1 MPEYGSRFVT
11 PDVVVKYSDLLT
23 PDEYRGNSVH
33 KVQIILSDDLRRVLD
48 EQVKSIGG
56 SSMNGMRDYESET
69 LIQFK
74 TKKYTKEGLS
84 TFPEV
89 YDAANK
95 KTTTV
100 PFGGATVRLQLTPM
114 MLEDKTVSFLL
125 EKVQI
130 IDLGREEPAAGAG
143 FEAVDGGFVA
153 RNPAPEATPVAAASA
168 TDDDIPF

>member
-1 MPEYGSRFVT
+1 
-11 PDVVVKYSDLLT
+11 
-23 PDEYRGNSVH
+23 
-33 KVQIILSDDLRRVLD
+33 
-48 EQVKSIGG
+48 
-56 SSMNGMRDYESET
+56 
-69 LIQFK
+69 
-74 TKKYTKEGLS
+74 
-84 TFPEV
+84 
-89 YDAANK
+89 
-95 KTTTV
+95 
-100 PFGGATVRLQLTPM
+100 M

>member
-11 PDVVVKYSDLLT
+11 PDVVVKYSDLLS

-95 KTTTV
+95 QTTTV

-130 IDLGREEPAAGAG
+130 IDLGREEPTAGAG

>member
-89 YDAANK
+89 
-95 KTTTV
+95 
-100 PFGGATVRLQLTPM
+100 
-114 MLEDKTVSFLL
+114 
-125 EKVQI
+125 
-130 IDLGREEPAAGAG
+130 
-143 FEAVDGGFVA
+143 
-153 RNPAPEATPVAAASA
+153 
-168 TDDDIPF
+168 